1 MSEKQN
7 FNNLKNSSLSI
18 DNKFLFGFVLFL
30 AVLTSIF
37 HILSNIFLISAPV
50 VRIIHLFSMLSICF
64 FSYQAIKNKYIDV
77 FKIFLFILILFLAF
91 YSIYDY
97 DNFFNRAVDPND
109 IDITFGITL
118 IVMIL
123 LALYISSG
131 AIMSSVVFFFI
142 LYAYFGAYF
151 NDPWGH
157 RGYDIDRIIG
167 HLSMTLE
174 GIYGPAIGVS
184 STLIILFTIFGAFLS
199 ASGAGNFFV
208 KLAQSLSKNYK
219 NSEGFS
225 VVLSSF
231 FMGIISGSGVAT
243 TVTVGS
249 ITKKILE
256 KSKYDQN
263 TSGGLLSAS
272 GIGAILCP
280 PIMGAAAFLMSDF
293 LGVSY
298 FEIIKAAFIPALIYY
313 ISLFL
318 MVYFDN
324 KNDTFND
331 KFSLS
336 ELNYKKVLLSEGL
349 FLLPIF
355 SIIFLLIIGFSP
367 IISVLYSLGIL
378 IIYSFIK
385 KTNKMDFN
393 SFFSGLANGSISAV
407 NVAITCAGAGI
418 IVGVIS
424 LTGLGLKF
432 SSIVI
437 ELSNGSILLT
447 AFLTM
452 FVVWFVG
459 LAVPVTASY
468 IICAVIAAPAL
479 IEIGVSPI
487 AAHLFIFYFAV
498 LSEVSPPTAL
508 SPFAASAILGGNPY
522 KTTLKSWYYCL
533 PAFLIPY
540 IFIYNAYGNSLI
552 EFSNPLI
559 SFIRFVSLILGL
571 FVLIESFKNKAFNK
585 LEICIRL
592 CVVLLLIVPH
602 FYINFFI
609 SFAYIIY
616 TFFKRKFKHA

>member
-7 FNNLKNSSLSI
+7 FDTLKNSSLSI

-30 AVLTSIF
+30 AVTTSIF
-37 HILSNIFLISAPV
+37 HILSNIFLITAPV

-64 FSYQAIKNKYIDV
+64 FSYQAIKNKYIDIFKV
-77 FKIFLFILILFLAF
+77 FIFILILSLAF

-97 DNFFNRAVDPND
+97 DNFFNRAVDPNE
-109 IDITFGITL
+109 IDILVGVTL
-118 IVMIL
+118 VIMIL

-131 AIMSSVVFFFI
+131 AIMSTVVFIFI

-199 ASGAGNFFV
+199 VSGAGNFFV
-208 KLAQSLSKNYK
+208 KLAQSLSKNHK
-219 NSEGFS
+219 NPEGFS

-263 TSGGLLSAS
+263 TAGGLLSAS

-324 KNDTFND
+324 KNDAFD
-331 KFSLS
+331 HKSIVS
-336 ELNYKKVLLSEGL
+336 DLNYKKVLLNEGL

-355 SIIFLLIIGFSP
+355 SIIFLLIVGFSP

-385 KTNKMDFN
+385 KTNKMN
-393 SFFSGLANGSISAV
+393 FS
-407 NVAITCAGAGI
+407 
-418 IVGVIS
+418 
-424 LTGLGLKF
+424 
-432 SSIVI
+432 
-437 ELSNGSILLT
+437 
-447 AFLTM
+447 
-452 FVVWFVG
+452 
-459 LAVPVTASY
+459 
-468 IICAVIAAPAL
+468 
-479 IEIGVSPI
+479 
-487 AAHLFIFYFAV
+487 
-498 LSEVSPPTAL
+498 
-508 SPFAASAILGGNPY
+508 
-522 KTTLKSWYYCL
+522 
-533 PAFLIPY
+533 
-540 IFIYNAYGNSLI
+540 
-552 EFSNPLI
+552 
-559 SFIRFVSLILGL
+559 
-571 FVLIESFKNKAFNK
+571 
-585 LEICIRL
+585 
-592 CVVLLLIVPH
+592 
-602 FYINFFI
+602 
-609 SFAYIIY
+609 
-616 TFFKRKFKHA
+616 TFF